1 MKTTKTTKTT
11 MLVSAAAAALLLAL
25 GAGAGCNHDKKEDAQ
40 NALFKSDGQE
50 RVSAFADRQAANG
63 ARNDA
68 MLYPHH
74 FEGGQL
80 NSLGR
85 AKVLLMLDDDSAT
98 TAADKTATRT
108 VHLVNAGEGEL
119 LAQRKQSVE
128 LYLKTAQ
135 GPNELAFHLAAPNL
149 VRFDKTE
156 SGKLEPADG
165 GAAQGNMTPAPAP
178 FSAPGA
184 VK

>member
-1 MKTTKTTKTT
+1 MKTTMTTTT
-11 MLVSAAAAALLLAL
+11 NVVIAAAAAAMLAL
-25 GAGAGCNHDKKEDAQ
+25 GAGCNNKNENAQ
-40 NALFKSDGQE
+40 NAIFKPDGQE
-50 RVSAFADRQAANG
+50 RVSAFADVQAANG

-74 FEGGQL
+74 FDGGQL

-98 TAADKTATRT
+98 TAADKTDART
-108 VHLVNAGEGEL
+108 VHLVNAGEGDL

-135 GPNELAFHLAAPNL
+135 GPNTLAFHPAAPNL
-149 VRFDKTE
+149 VRFAKTE
-156 SGKLEPADG
+156 SGTLEPATPSAPQPG
-165 GAAQGNMTPAPAP
+165 MTPAPAP
-178 FSAPGA
+178 MSSPTA